1 MNEGT
6 ERERGEL
13 GRDMFPSV
21 INSVVVSGATIL
33 IAIPLATL
41 AAYAFSRY
49 QFLGNG
55 VLLVW
60 ILTTQ
65 FIPAIVVAIPFFTL
79 FRSLVVFGKPL
90 LGTHLGLIIVNMSI
104 VLPYAIWMIKG
115 FVDALPDEIEE
126 AAFVDGCNDFQILFF
141 ISLPLI
147 RPGVL
152 VASVFAFI
160 MSWNE
165 FLFALIIGRE
175 MRTMQV
181 ALHDHERRAGHYVGV
196 DGRCW
201 SRRDGADLLPGDV
214 HPQEC
219 GRRLD
224 HGCREIAE
232 LRSALALAALS
243 IRRRQPTFR
252 NHNRPLLSGHRRI
265 PAQHIHRAFGHRLR
279 RRQRAQTR
287 VNQQASASTLQL
299 HAQRALAANG
309 QPASRLN
316 PQIDS
321 ACCRKRKVP
330 DISRGDLALEAFAV
344 LPLDLDLQGIRAGG
358 SLPGDADQAADILER
373 ICTGKLYH
381 RRRLG
386 GGQGSQSRKRAVGI
400 RFHLY
405 GLLRVAAHPPAAS
418 YPAPLARCR
427 RRSRP
432 PQ

>member
-1 MNEGT
+1 MAANLIGQNPSNFRQSSLKALETLALLLIIAFIMLPIFWLAITAIKPREKAYTTDIVFRPTLDNFRVIFADETVIMNEGT
-6 ERERGEL
+6 DRERGEL

-49 QFLGNG
+49 SFLGNG

-79 FRSLVVFGKPL
+79 FRTLEVFGRPL
-90 LGTHLGLIIVNMSI
+90 LGTQLGLIIVNMSI

-115 FVDALPDEIEE
+115 FVDALPGEIEE

-181 ALHDHERRAGHYVGV
+181 ALMTTRGALGIMWELMAAAGLVVMVPIFFLALFIRKNVV
-196 DGRCW
+196 DGLTM
-201 SRRDGADLLPGDV
+201 GAV
-214 HPQEC
+214 
-219 GRRLD
+219 
-224 HGCREIAE
+224 
-232 LRSALALAALS
+232 
-243 IRRRQPTFR
+243 
-252 NHNRPLLSGHRRI
+252 
-265 PAQHIHRAFGHRLR
+265 
-279 RRQRAQTR
+279 
-287 VNQQASASTLQL
+287 
-299 HAQRALAANG
+299 
-309 QPASRLN
+309 
-316 PQIDS
+316 
-321 ACCRKRKVP
+321 K
-330 DISRGDLALEAFAV
+330 
-344 LPLDLDLQGIRAGG
+344 
-358 SLPGDADQAADILER
+358 
-373 ICTGKLYH
+373 
-381 RRRLG
+381 
-386 GGQGSQSRKRAVGI
+386 
-400 RFHLY
+400 
-405 GLLRVAAHPPAAS
+405 
-418 YPAPLARCR
+418 
-427 RRSRP
+427 
-432 PQ
+432 

>member
-1 MNEGT
+1 MTIASLNRDERSLRQTSLHILETMALLLIIGFIALPIVWLALTSIKPQEKAYTTDILFQPTIDNFRVIFSNQTVIINEGT
-6 ERERGEL
+6 ERERGDL

-49 QFLGNG
+49 QFFGNG

-79 FRSLVVFGKPL
+79 FRTLEIFGRPL
-90 LGTHLGLIIVNMSI
+90 LGTQLGLIIVNMSI

-115 FVDALPDEIEE
+115 FVDALPAEIEE

-181 ALHDHERRAGHYVGV
+181 ALMTTRGALGIMWEQMAAAGMVV
-196 DGRCW
+196 MV
-201 SRRDGADLLPGDV
+201 P
-214 HPQEC
+214 
-219 GRRLD
+219 
-224 HGCREIAE
+224 IFF
-232 LRSALALAALS
+232 LALF
-243 IRRRQPTFR
+243 IRK
-252 NHNRPLLSGHRRI
+252 NV
-265 PAQHIHRAFGHRLR
+265 
-279 RRQRAQTR
+279 
-287 VNQQASASTLQL
+287 VNGLTM
-299 HAQRALAANG
+299 G
-309 QPASRLN
+309 
-316 PQIDS
+316 
-321 ACCRKRKVP
+321 
-330 DISRGDLALEAFAV
+330 AV
-344 LPLDLDLQGIRAGG
+344 
-358 SLPGDADQAADILER
+358 
-373 ICTGKLYH
+373 K
-381 RRRLG
+381 
-386 GGQGSQSRKRAVGI
+386 
-400 RFHLY
+400 
-405 GLLRVAAHPPAAS
+405 
-418 YPAPLARCR
+418 
-427 RRSRP
+427 
-432 PQ
+432 

>member
-1 MNEGT
+1 MTASTIGQNPSRFRQQSLKALETLALLVIIAFIMLPILWLALTSIKPREKAYSTDIVFQPTLDNFRVIFADYTVIMNEGT

-21 INSVVVSGATIL
+21 VNSVVVSGATIL

-49 QFLGNG
+49 SFFGNG

-79 FRSLVVFGKPL
+79 FRTLEVFGSPL
-90 LGTHLGLIIVNMSI
+90 LGTRLGLIIVNMSI

-115 FVDALPDEIEE
+115 FVDALPGEIEE

-181 ALHDHERRAGHYVGV
+181 ALMTTRGALGIMWELMAAAGLVVMVPIFFLALFIRQNVV
-196 DGRCW
+196 DGLTM
-201 SRRDGADLLPGDV
+201 GAV
-214 HPQEC
+214 
-219 GRRLD
+219 
-224 HGCREIAE
+224 
-232 LRSALALAALS
+232 
-243 IRRRQPTFR
+243 
-252 NHNRPLLSGHRRI
+252 
-265 PAQHIHRAFGHRLR
+265 
-279 RRQRAQTR
+279 
-287 VNQQASASTLQL
+287 
-299 HAQRALAANG
+299 
-309 QPASRLN
+309 
-316 PQIDS
+316 
-321 ACCRKRKVP
+321 K
-330 DISRGDLALEAFAV
+330 
-344 LPLDLDLQGIRAGG
+344 
-358 SLPGDADQAADILER
+358 
-373 ICTGKLYH
+373 
-381 RRRLG
+381 
-386 GGQGSQSRKRAVGI
+386 
-400 RFHLY
+400 
-405 GLLRVAAHPPAAS
+405 
-418 YPAPLARCR
+418 
-427 RRSRP
+427 
-432 PQ
+432 